1 MHALLLTIFI
11 DTVGFGIILPLLPF
25 FAERFG
31 ASPLEVT
38 LLATV
43 YSFSQFIFAPLWGR
57 LSDRIGR
64 RPIILLTLFGLF
76 LGYISLTFT
85 HSLVILFLVRA
96 FVGAMAA
103 NSGVIHAYIADV
115 TNASE
120 RAGAMAKVGAA
131 HGLGFIVGP
140 AIGGLFAGSDS
151 VNPNLALPFLIAA
164 ALSGTAFCIACVQV
178 KETVGIELREEASA
192 GQRSLGRVFIGSVR
206 IPQLALLFVVV
217 TMTPFVFSGVETTFV
232 IWSKHVLG
240 WGPWQNGQIYT
251 FMGIT
256 AAATQWFLVGRLT
269 RRFGEC
275 RLICAGAV
283 MIFVGVLILPYM
295 TGTLGLCVAFGFI
308 VFGVSVNN
316 PSLSSLVS
324 KYAHASERGSL
335 LGLSHSCSAMA
346 RITGPAWAGFAFGHF
361 GPDWPFFSGAVVMVV
376 MFLLATRVK
385 PAKDIGDSRR

>member
-25 FAERFG
+25 FAEKFG
-31 ASPLEVT
+31 ASPLQVT

-76 LGYISLTFT
+76 LGYILLTFT
-85 HSLVILFLVRA
+85 NSLMILFLVRA
-96 FVGAMAA
+96 FVGSMAA
-103 NSGVIHAYIADV
+103 NSGVIHAYIADI
-115 TNASE
+115 TSTSA

-131 HGLGFIVGP
+131 HGLGFIIGP
-140 AIGGLFAGSDS
+140 AIGGLFAGSDP

-164 ALSGTAFCIACVQV
+164 GLSGTAFCIACFQV
-178 KETVGIELREEASA
+178 RETIGIELREEASA
-192 GQRSLGRVFIGSVR
+192 GQRSLGRVFIGAIR

-232 IWSKHVLG
+232 IWSERVLG

-256 AAATQWFLVGRLT
+256 AAGTQWFLVGRLT

-275 RLICAGAV
+275 RLICVGAV
-283 MIFVGVLILPYM
+283 MIFLGVLILPHM
-295 TGTLGLCVAFGFI
+295 TDTLGLCVAFGFI

-324 KYAHASERGSL
+324 NMRMLA
-335 LGLSHSCSAMA
+335 
-346 RITGPAWAGFAFGHF
+346 
-361 GPDWPFFSGAVVMVV
+361 SGAACLGYHIHAQRWRALPGRHGRVLRLGILDLIGR
-376 MFLLATRVK
+376 FSLAR
-385 PAKDIGDSRR
+385 S

>member
-31 ASPLEVT
+31 ASPLQVT

-57 LSDRIGR
+57 LSDRGGR

-85 HSLVILFLVRA
+85 TSLVILFLVRA

-115 TNASE
+115 TSTSA

-140 AIGGLFAGSDS
+140 AIGGLFAGSDP

-164 ALSGTAFCIACVQV
+164 GLSGTAFCIACFQV
-178 KETVGIELREEASA
+178 RETVGIELREEATK
-192 GQRSLGRVFIGSVR
+192 GQRSLGRGFMVAIR

-232 IWSKHVLG
+232 IWSEYVLG

-256 AAATQWFLVGRLT
+256 AAGPQWFLVGRLT

-275 RLICAGAV
+275 RLVCVGAV

-346 RITGPAWAGFAFGHF
+346 RITGPAWAGFAFGYF

-376 MFLLATRVK
+376 MFLFATRIR
-385 PAKDIGDSRR
+385 PAKDIGDTRK